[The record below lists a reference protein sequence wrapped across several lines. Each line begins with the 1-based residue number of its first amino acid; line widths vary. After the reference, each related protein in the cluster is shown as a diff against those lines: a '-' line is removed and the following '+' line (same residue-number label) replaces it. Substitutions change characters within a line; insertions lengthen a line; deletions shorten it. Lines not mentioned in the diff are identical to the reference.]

1 MGSQTIYP
9 AFTCKELSK
18 ANFLRR
24 EHGGWQARGIPQT
37 SVSDPN
43 LCKQELEVCRL
54 WESWDLE
61 LDMTPEQLFA
71 KDMLAVIR
79 GGKCSWAS
87 RKSADWQRMP
97 PRQGSLGEAQQDGAE
112 TGTADICG
120 SFDRPARTA
129 RVL

>member
-1 MGSQTIYP
+1 MGPQTIYP

-18 ANFLRR
+18 ATFLRR
-24 EHGGWQARGIPQT
+24 EHGRWQAHEVPQT
-37 SVSDPN
+37 SVSGPN

-61 LDMTPEQLFA
+61 LGMTPEELFA
-71 KDMLAVIR
+71 RDMLAVIR
-79 GGKCSWAS
+79 GRKCSWAS
-87 RKSADWQRMP
+87 RKSAEWQQMP
-97 PRQGSLGEAQQDGAE
+97 SRQGSLGEARQDGAE

-120 SFDRPARTA
+120 SLDRPAHTA